1 MSLCLLH
8 TFEVNYFIYRKNENY
23 LARFIPFFET
33 QVGLD
38 LNAEDLLTELVRD
51 NRYEYMCPYACV
63 RVYTC
68 VSMHAGVYIM
78 CHNYIIAS

>member
-8 TFEVNYFIYRKNENY
+8 AFEVNYLYRKNENY

-38 LNAEDLLTELVRD
+38 LNAEDMLTEMVRD
-51 NRYEYMCPYACV
+51 NRCGYMCAYVCACIHS
-63 RVYTC
+63 YT
-68 VSMHAGVYIM
+68 V
-78 CHNYIIAS
+78 